1 MRTASVLTLI
11 ALLALTGCSA
21 VPTSS
26 TSGGGTTSVATT
38 STTSSPAPSSAGIG
52 QTVSNRGITITVT
65 EARAVNSVL
74 MNESDHRSGS
84 GYVPQA
90 ATVIGWGFQDTT
102 GFSGTTNFTTVRF
115 DA

>member
-1 MRTASVLTLI
+1 M
-11 ALLALTGCSA
+11 
-21 VPTSS
+21 
-26 TSGGGTTSVATT
+26 
-38 STTSSPAPSSAGIG
+38 
-52 QTVSNRGITITVT
+52 
-65 EARAVNSVL
+65 NSVL